1 MSSENRVVM
10 IAKDLPAQDIRSI
23 SVASLPTAQ
32 SMIQVAPA
40 DFHPGPVQSVSTPNV
55 PASVQVQK
63 AESKS

>member
-1 MSSENRVVM
+1 MSTDSRVVM
-10 IAKDLPAQDIRSI
+10 IAEGPPAQDIRSI

-55 PASVQVQK
+55 PATVQVQK